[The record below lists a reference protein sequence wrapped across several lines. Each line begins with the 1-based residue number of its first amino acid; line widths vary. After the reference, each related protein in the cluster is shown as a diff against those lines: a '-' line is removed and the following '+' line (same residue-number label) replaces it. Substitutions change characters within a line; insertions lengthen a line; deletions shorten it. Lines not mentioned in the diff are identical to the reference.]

1 MHASLHAS
9 LNKRQKRL
17 NNPHYSHKKS
27 YCRLTATSCCSWQPG
42 VVDVLLIIQ
51 NYKSASADFR
61 GKQIARS
68 GPIMQKKKKT
78 QKTVVCLYKTIT
90 NVVNISDKQSW
101 LEVSMLYSS
110 SLLTYNNN
118 MRSLQH

>member
-17 NNPHYSHKKS
+17 NNPYYSHKKS
-27 YCRLTATSCCSWQPG
+27 YCRLTATPCCSWQPG

-68 GPIMQKKKKT
+68 GPIMQKKKKPR
-78 QKTVVCLYKTIT
+78 K
-90 NVVNISDKQSW
+90 
-101 LEVSMLYSS
+101 
-110 SLLTYNNN
+110 LLFAYIKLSR
-118 MRSLQH
+118 MS

>member
-1 MHASLHAS
+1 M
-9 LNKRQKRL
+9 QK
-17 NNPHYSHKKS
+17 K
-27 YCRLTATSCCSWQPG
+27 
-42 VVDVLLIIQ
+42 
-51 NYKSASADFR
+51 
-61 GKQIARS
+61 
-68 GPIMQKKKKT
+68 KKKKT